1 MPENIESPSEK
12 KPRFG
17 RTRRPSAVPREMVM
31 GIDELERKASFVAG
45 ALAVILAGVL
55 SPHLFK
61 NTTVID
67 KLAPGKSNTCT
78 AGYHLVGSMCEKVT
92 ITTPS
97 DWLIQFLE
105 ILIIGAFILFFALR
119 RKRAG
124 VAVASLLLGLA
135 LGSVGVGFLF
145 FGGWLIVRALRLQK
159 YGEASFFAS
168 SRKAREMGQAKREA
182 RGTATRTRGA
192 KTPVPVSAN
201 TPAPSKRY
209 TPKKR
214 AGRR

>member
-1 MPENIESPSEK
+1 
-12 KPRFG
+12 
-17 RTRRPSAVPREMVM
+17 M

-45 ALAVILAGVL
+45 GLAIILAGVL

-61 NTTVID
+61 NTTVVD
-67 KLAPGKSNTCT
+67 KLTPSKANTC
-78 AGYHLVGSMCEKVT
+78 AVGYHLVGSICEKVT

-97 DWLIQFLE
+97 DWLAQFIE
-105 ILIIGAFILFFALR
+105 ILVIGAFILFFALR

-145 FGGWLIVRALRLQK
+145 FGGWLIIRALRLQK

-168 SRKAREMGQAKREA
+168 SRKARELGQVRREDRKNSPKA
-182 RGTATRTRGA
+182 RSSKGPAASTA
-192 KTPVPVSAN
+192 P

>member
-1 MPENIESPSEK
+1 
-12 KPRFG
+12 
-17 RTRRPSAVPREMVM
+17 M

-45 ALAVILAGVL
+45 GLALILAAVL

-67 KLAPGKSNTCT
+67 KLTPSKSNTCT
-78 AGYHLVGSMCEKVT
+78 AGYHLVGSMCQKAT

-97 DWLIQFLE
+97 DWLVQFLE
-105 ILIIGAFILFFALR
+105 ILVIGAFILFFAYR

-168 SRKAREMGQAKREA
+168 SRKAREVSQAKREA
-182 RGTATRTRGA
+182 RAGSTRTRGA
-192 KTPVPVSAN
+192 KVSAPAASHA
-201 TPAPSKRY
+201 PAPSKRY
-209 TPKKR
+209 TPKKHT
-214 AGRR
+214 GRR